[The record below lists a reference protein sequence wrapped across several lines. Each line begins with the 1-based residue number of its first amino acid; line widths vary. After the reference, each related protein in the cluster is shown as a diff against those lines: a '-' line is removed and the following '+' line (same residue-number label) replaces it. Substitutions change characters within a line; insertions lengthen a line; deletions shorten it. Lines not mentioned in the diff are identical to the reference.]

1 MDFYNKY
8 IKYKLKYYNLK
19 KGGAN
24 NENVN
29 IYDRIL
35 NYGFNKEKSQV
46 EIKAEAKP
54 KTEIKAEAKPK
65 TEIKAK
71 SKTEIKA
78 EAKPKTEIKAEV
90 KPKAEIKAKSKTEIK
105 AEAKPK
111 IESKTEMKTEAK
123 PKIESKTEMKTEAKP
138 KIESK
143 TEMKTEPKIES
154 KTEMKTEMKPEPKV
168 ILPIFE
174 LYQYNIVKY
183 PNLGEQTDKLS
194 FTNIKEST
202 ADCPTFSV
210 QNTDTNASDNKE
222 SMSLC
227 DVITD
232 EEPSKD
238 DKLDLIDIENKIRG
252 LKLNKDNLTSQFYK
266 YLYYVHRLFKPKY
279 FDKDNIEKFKEEY
292 KLATIINKENI
303 TDLLTTISSKYTK
316 PTIQIVNANI
326 TDKFI
331 IIGDFH
337 GSVHSFIRILFRLHK
352 YGVLDITTMKLKT
365 NFYLVFLGDIIDR
378 GMFSTEILVS
388 ILLLKRENDK
398 NVIIIAGN
406 HEASYPNINSRD
418 GFQTELNFKYNDKDE
433 LYNNFNA
440 LFSNLPVAVLVHNN
454 GQTIWLSHGCFN
466 ASVDLDYK
474 LNSEDYNKKTE
485 IVLPTNNNKF
495 IINSIL
501 WSDIAYDPDRE
512 RGAGDYY
519 KKNTRKEFRAF
530 MDKYKITGV
539 IRGHQD
545 NYSNSIIY
553 YHNNTDGTN
562 YKKINELASSGIC
575 NEKQICFNKMNA
587 DKRTN
592 GPIARVVMS
601 TDNYASDDVYQPVIT
616 ISTATDM
623 KKSLVADSF
632 GLLSFN
638 IDNINDFTLSL
649 KKEKKLPEL

>member
-1 MDFYNKY
+1 MNFYNKY

-19 KGGAN
+19 KGGTN
-24 NENVN
+24 IENVN
-29 IYDRIL
+29 IYDRML
-35 NYGFNKEKSQV
+35 NYGFNKE
-46 EIKAEAKP
+46 EL
-54 KTEIKAEAKPK
+54 
-65 TEIKAK
+65 
-71 SKTEIKA
+71 
-78 EAKPKTEIKAEV
+78 
-90 KPKAEIKAKSKTEIK
+90 
-105 AEAKPK
+105 
-111 IESKTEMKTEAK
+111 
-123 PKIESKTEMKTEAKP
+123 
-138 KIESK
+138 
-143 TEMKTEPKIES
+143 KTEPKVDF
-154 KTEMKTEMKPEPKV
+154 KVEMKVDSKVDSKVDFKVEMKAEPNVDFKVDSKVEMKAEPKV
-168 ILPIFE
+168 DSNVDSKVEMKNILPIFE

-183 PNLGEQTDKLS
+183 PESGEQTDKLS
-194 FTNIKEST
+194 FTNIRETT

-210 QNTDTNASDNKE
+210 QNTDINAPDNKD
-222 SMSLC
+222 SLSLC

-232 EEPSKD
+232 EEPNKD
-238 DKLDLIDIENKIRG
+238 DKLDLIDIENKIRA
-252 LKLNKDNLTSQFYK
+252 LKLNKDNLTNQFYK
-266 YLYYVHRLFKPKY
+266 YLYHAHRLFKPKY
-279 FDKDNIEKFKEEY
+279 FDKHNIYNLKEEY
-292 KLATIINKENI
+292 KLATIINKEII
-303 TDLLTTISSKYTK
+303 TDLLSTVSLKYTK
-316 PTIQIVNANI
+316 PIIQIVNANI

-352 YGVLDITTMKLKT
+352 YGVLDITTMKL
-365 NFYLVFLGDIIDR
+365 NANYYLVFLGDIVDR

-388 ILLLKRENDK
+388 ILLLKRENNN
-398 NVIIIAGN
+398 NVIFIAGN

-418 GFQTELNFKYNDKDE
+418 GFQTELNFKYNDQDE

-440 LFSNLPVAVLVHNN
+440 LFSNLPVAVLVHYND
-454 GQTIWLSHGCFN
+454 QTIWLSHGCFN
-466 ASVDLDYK
+466 AHADTNLDYK

-485 IVLPTNNNKF
+485 IVLPTDNNRF

-501 WSDIAYDPDRE
+501 WSDIAYETIRE
-512 RGAGDYY
+512 RRAGDYY
-519 KKNTRKEFRAF
+519 HKNTREEFRAF

-562 YKKINELASSGIC
+562 YKKINNIASAGIC
-575 NEKQICFNKMNA
+575 NEKQICFNKMNN

-601 TDNYASDDVYQPVIT
+601 TNNYTNDDSYQPVIT
-616 ISTATDM
+616 ISTATDK

-638 IDNINDFTLSL
+638 IDNINDFTSSL

>member
-1 MDFYNKY
+1 MNFYNKY

-29 IYDRIL
+29 IYDRML

-46 EIKAEAKP
+46 EIKAEP
-54 KTEIKAEAKPK
+54 TVEIKAEPK
-65 TEIKAK
+65 V
-71 SKTEIKA
+71 EIKA
-78 EAKPKTEIKAEV
+78 EPKVEPKAEPTVEIKAE
-90 KPKAEIKAKSKTEIK
+90 PKAEIKI
-105 AEAKPK
+105 
-111 IESKTEMKTEAK
+111 
-123 PKIESKTEMKTEAKP
+123 
-138 KIESK
+138 
-143 TEMKTEPKIES
+143 
-154 KTEMKTEMKPEPKV
+154 

-183 PNLGEQTDKLS
+183 PESGQQTDKLS
-194 FTNIKEST
+194 FTNIKDTT

-210 QNTDTNASDNKE
+210 QNTDINAPDNKD

-266 YLYYVHRLFKPKY
+266 YLYYAHRLFKPKY
-279 FDKDNIEKFKEEY
+279 FDRHNIEKFKEEY
-292 KLATIINKENI
+292 KLATIINKEII
-303 TDLLTTISSKYTK
+303 TDLLTTVSSKYTK
-316 PTIQIVNANI
+316 PIIQIINANI

-388 ILLLKRENDK
+388 ILLLKKENDK

-418 GFQTELNFKYNDKDE
+418 GFQTELNFKYNDNNE

-440 LFSNLPVAVLVHNN
+440 LFSNLPVAVLIHNTD
-454 GQTIWLSHGCFN
+454 QTIWLSHGCFN

-485 IVLPTNNNKF
+485 IVLPTDNDKF

-501 WSDIAYDPDRE
+501 WSDIAYDPERE

-519 KKNTRKEFRAF
+519 HKNTREEFRAF

-562 YKKINELASSGIC
+562 YKKINELASAGIC
-575 NEKQICFNKMNA
+575 NEKQICFNKMNN

-592 GPIARVVMS
+592 GAIARVIMS
-601 TDNYASDDVYQPVIT
+601 TDNYAFDDVYQPVIT

-638 IDNINDFTLSL
+638 IDNINDFTSSL
-649 KKEKKLPEL
+649 KKEKNLPEL